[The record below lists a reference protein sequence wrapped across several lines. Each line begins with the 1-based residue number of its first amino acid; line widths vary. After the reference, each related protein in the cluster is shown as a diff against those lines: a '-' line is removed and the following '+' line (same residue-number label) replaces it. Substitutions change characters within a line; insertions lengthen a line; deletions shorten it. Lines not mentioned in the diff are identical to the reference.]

1 MVMSTLM
8 ALGDILLDRG
18 YRVIFDGATAN
29 YTYIGIAL
37 PKTKLTEDKWSILRV
52 AITDGGATT
61 CYAWANGEHSS
72 LNKSWAHRKD
82 GTYVYEFDD

>member
-18 YRVIFDGATAN
+18 YRVIFDGATEN

-37 PKTKLTEDKWSILRV
+37 PKTKLTEDKWSILRIEISGGGTV
-52 AITDGGATT
+52 TDY
-61 CYAWANGEHSS
+61 CWCEGEVSNF
-72 LNKSWAHRKD
+72 NKSWTNRKN
-82 GTYVYEFDD
+82 GTYTYNFD